1 MNTVYSGHVCW
12 GSPRI
17 AFTRWPPGRHVPGE
31 ALNIPEYS
39 IPRMEST
46 TVKVSKETAKK
57 LAVLQH
63 RLHKATL
70 DETIQTLVARHRK
83 ELIEESFGA
92 DRGRLRTFSEGD
104 RGEDRS

>member
-1 MNTVYSGHVCW
+1 
-12 GSPRI
+12 
-17 AFTRWPPGRHVPGE
+17 
-31 ALNIPEYS
+31 
-39 IPRMEST
+39 MEST
-46 TVKVSKETAKK
+46 TVKVSKDTAKK

-70 DETIQTLVARHRK
+70 DETIQTLVARHRR

-92 DRGRLRTFSEGD
+92 DKGRLHPFSERD